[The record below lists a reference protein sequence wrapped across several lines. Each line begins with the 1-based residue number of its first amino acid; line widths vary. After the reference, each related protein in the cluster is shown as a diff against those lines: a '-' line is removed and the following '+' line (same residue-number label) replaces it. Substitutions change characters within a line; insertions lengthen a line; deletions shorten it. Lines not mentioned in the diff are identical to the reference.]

1 MKTVAVIPM
10 KLNNERLPN
19 KNTKRFDNG
28 KPLCSYIFE
37 TLSKVKNIDEIYVY
51 CSDTKIINYLPENI
65 RFLKRSTNLDK
76 NNSSMNDVL
85 NAFIKEI
92 DADIYVLAHATA
104 PFVKASTFEKC
115 INMVKSNNYD
125 SAFSVKRIQEF
136 LWKNGSPINY
146 SLNNIPRTQDLPEIY
161 AETCGFYI
169 FKKKIL
175 KEKNRRIGDNPYM
188 CNVDDIEATDIDDEF
203 DFYIANYLV
212 NKYEENLL

>member
-10 KLNNERLPN
+10 KLNNERLPD
-19 KNTKRFDNG
+19 KNTKQFDNG
-28 KPLCSYIFE
+28 KPLCSYIFN
-37 TLSKVKNIDEIYVY
+37 TLSKVKNIDEIFAY
-51 CSDTKIINYLPENI
+51 CSDQKIINYLPENI
-65 RFLKRSTNLDK
+65 KFLKRSTNLDK
-76 NNSSMNDVL
+76 NNSTMNDVL
-85 NAFIKEI
+85 NAFMKDI

-125 SAFSVKRIQEF
+125 SAFSVKKIQEF
-136 LWKNGSPINY
+136 LWKDGNPINY

-169 FKKKIL
+169 FEKKIL

-188 CNVDDIEATDIDDEF
+188 CKVDDIEATDIDDEF
-203 DFYIANYLV
+203 DFNIANYLV